1 MKWIVAETEPG
12 SVTTLSAALRISMP
26 AARVLCARGL
36 GDAAEA
42 RRFLAPSTAD
52 LHDPFLLADMQAAA
66 ARLASAIE
74 RKEPILLYGDYDVD
88 GTSAL
93 VVLKKVLD
101 LAGGIATCFVPH
113 RIRDGYGMKSEA
125 VEDAAALGVKLIVS
139 VDTGIRAS
147 QVVKHASALGIDV
160 IVSDHHLPEA
170 ELPPAFAVLNP
181 NRRDCTYPEKNLC
194 GAGVALKLAE
204 ALMCTLG
211 WERARRERLVD
222 SLLKLVAIATVADV
236 VPLTGENR
244 VIVKRGLSGLD
255 RVANPGLRALLDVAG
270 IEAGTSPSARQVA
283 FQIAPRINAA
293 GRMAS
298 ASDIIELFTT
308 SDAARARTIAGQL
321 DELNKD
327 RRETEDGIRQAILE
341 QCLAQ
346 PVTDSNAALIFA
358 GDGWHRGVVGIVA
371 SRVVERYHRP
381 VFVLGLDDGVAYGS
395 GRSIRAFHLLDA
407 LESMPE
413 LFTKFG
419 GHRQA
424 AGVTLDAARVGEFRE
439 RLEAFAAARLTVADF
454 EPEIEID
461 AEIGFD
467 EVTDQTVA
475 ELLNLAPFGFGNAP
489 PTVVVREVE
498 VAAPPDVKNDKH
510 LFLRL
515 KSQGKILRAKAWN
528 FADRATEFTPGACI
542 DVALQFED
550 DAYSAARGYAPWQT
564 IVRDAKPAGQ
574 GLRFRAEA
582 M

>member
-1 MKWIVAETEPG
+1 
-12 SVTTLSAALRISMP
+12 
-26 AARVLCARGL
+26 
-36 GDAAEA
+36 
-42 RRFLAPSTAD
+42 
-52 LHDPFLLADMQAAA
+52 
-66 ARLASAIE
+66 
-74 RKEPILLYGDYDVD
+74 
-88 GTSAL
+88 
-93 VVLKKVLD
+93 
-101 LAGGIATCFVPH
+101 
-113 RIRDGYGMKSEA
+113 
-125 VEDAAALGVKLIVS
+125 
-139 VDTGIRAS
+139 
-147 QVVKHASALGIDV
+147 
-160 IVSDHHLPEA
+160 
-170 ELPPAFAVLNP
+170 
-181 NRRDCTYPEKNLC
+181 
-194 GAGVALKLAE
+194 
-204 ALMCTLG
+204 MCTLG
-211 WERARRERLVD
+211 WEPARRERLVD

-298 ASDIIELFTT
+298 ANDIIDLFTT
-308 SDAARARTIAGQL
+308 SDAARARAIAAQL

-327 RRETEDGIRQAILE
+327 RRETEDGIRQSILE

-346 PVTDSNAALIFA
+346 PVTDSDAALVFA
-358 GDGWHRGVVGIVA
+358 AEGWHRGVVGIVA

-407 LESMPE
+407 LESMPD

-424 AGVTLDAARVGEFRE
+424 AGVTLDAARVEEFRE
-439 RLEAFAAARLTVADF
+439 RFRAFASGRLTVADF

-489 PTVVVREVE
+489 PTLVVRGVE
-498 VAAPPDVKNDKH
+498 VAAAPDIKNDKH

-515 KSQGKILRAKAWN
+515 KSQGRMLRAKAWN
-528 FADRATEFTPGACI
+528 FAERAAEFAPGASI

-564 IVRDAKPAGQ
+564 IMRDVKPAGY